1 MNYIILALAVWRISS
16 LLTNDSERGPWDLL
30 TEFRWRARE
39 YSGAF
44 ECVWCMSI
52 WVAIIAA
59 IAYWT
64 IPLYTT
70 WFCLPFALSAG
81 AIIVDRITG

>member
-30 TEFRWRARE
+30 TEFRWWARQ

-52 WVAIIAA
+52 WIAIIVAVS
-59 IAYWT
+59 YWT
-64 IPLYTT
+64 IPVYTT